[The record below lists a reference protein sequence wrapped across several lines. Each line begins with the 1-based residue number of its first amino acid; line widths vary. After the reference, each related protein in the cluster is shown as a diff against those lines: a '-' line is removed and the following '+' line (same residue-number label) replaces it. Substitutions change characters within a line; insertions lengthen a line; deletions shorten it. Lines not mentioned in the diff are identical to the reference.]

1 MTYPEHHIDRIKRAE
16 LLSSIGAGLLG
27 AGMALLLATF
37 LARYA
42 VPILLLGLATRSVG
56 MFKKHRLEKQ
66 GENAHVWWVE
76 ALYWLCWLAL
86 AALLLVVLRFLLGGG
101 MALAGM
107 SMMAGTMSSSVAI
120 VV

>member
-1 MTYPEHHIDRIKRAE
+1 MTDSEHIARVKRAE
-16 LLSSIGAGLLG
+16 LLSSIGAGVLG
-27 AGMALLLATF
+27 AGIALLLTNF
-37 LARYA
+37 LSPYA
-42 VPILLLGLATRSVG
+42 IPILLIGLISHAAG
-56 MFKKHRLEKQ
+56 MSRKHGLEQQ
-66 GENAHVWWVE
+66 GQNVRVWWAE